1 MLDGTEK
8 KQKKKNRAA
17 NKIFAAPAGDDVLID
32 TVCVQRKISLIRR
45 RRERHLVF
53 CGARLGERAYI
64 GIAFFSALPKNAIRA
79 LRQGTLQAIE
89 KKKPL
94 IGMLRGKK
102 SR

>member
-8 KQKKKNRAA
+8 KKKNRAA

-64 GIAFFSALPKNAIRA
+64 GIAFFSAL
-79 LRQGTLQAIE
+79 RQGTLQAIE
-89 KKKPL
+89 KKSP
-94 IGMLRGKK
+94 
-102 SR
+102 